1 MIMPDDCQEL
11 SAEDLIVHQVSA
23 MVSATAEVLA
33 KDHRVSGNLL
43 DIEARL
49 YRILATNCEDK
60 ARMTEEL
67 AKEWRKA
74 NPDR

>member
-1 MIMPDDCQEL
+1 
-11 SAEDLIVHQVSA
+11 

-33 KDHRVSGNLL
+33 KDHRVSGNLF

-49 YRILATNCEDK
+49 YRLLATNCEDN